1 MMVRCMKDDSKGK
14 SEEEL
19 AELFRMFDR
28 FGPLQQPELKTDT
41 GSNLNRFNTWTAVC
55 VCVCRNEDGYIDLE
69 ELKMMLEET
78 GESITEDDIEELMK
92 DGDTNNDGRIDYDGK
107 SECVRVRELL

>member
-28 FGPLQQPELKTDT
+28 FGPLQQPKLKTDT
-41 GSNLNRFNTWTAVC
+41 GSNLNRFNTRTA

-92 DGDTNNDGRIDYDGK
+92 DGDTNNDGRIDYDG
-107 SECVRVRELL
+107 ECV